1 MPKRHVHD
9 AYDFAVWISITE
21 SIDEDD
27 DDEDEEEEEREREEE
42 KCFFSFFS
50 FFGLC
55 MST

>member
-27 DDEDEEEEEREREEE
+27 DDEDEEEDEEERS
-42 KCFFSFFS
+42 KSK
-50 FFGLC
+50 GLFV
-55 MST
+55 